1 MNKLLS
7 ILFSLLF
14 FSAFGHAQ
22 VEAVSESELI
32 EKRYTLYFRV
42 NKSDIDPAYME
53 NAHTI
58 ETMVNDIKA
67 TLESS
72 GAIPGKITVYASTSP
87 EGPKA
92 VNDRLATARAK
103 TSRDF
108 ILQMFP
114 QFDPEQITV
123 ESRVDDWSGLILAVR
138 RDTTAMYRDLILNIL
153 NDSNIADKDAA
164 LRRHPA
170 AYAELRK
177 EFLGNMRYAAIQI
190 SVVKTETNV
199 DIYVLDHN
207 TFTLS
212 EDCVEFTAEGDT
224 MSVISYTK
232 TAKDMIVPAVTSG
245 KAWAT
250 IGSVTPDST
259 IFSVAP
265 NRSKKPRSTDLTFSI
280 YEKDYTV
287 KLNQAGREPELTLT
301 SNETF
306 SVPAEGG
313 ETTITYETNVTDGET
328 PVVRSNSPY
337 VHVLSVDAEKAV
349 VKIDENV
356 AEEAR
361 EDLIE
366 VVYEGKT
373 YTVKST
379 QDGAQLKKPYYLAVK
394 NNMLY
399 DLGIVPNVGVEIY
412 LGKNFSVVGNW
423 MYAWW
428 KDDNIHWYWRIYGG
442 DLAFRYWFGKAS
454 KEKPLQGHHLGLYGQ
469 IITYDFELGG
479 KGILA
484 PKWSWSAGAE
494 YGYSLPIARRLN
506 IDFTLGVGYHKGQ
519 FYEYLPIDG
528 HYVWQA
534 TKRRQYIGPTK
545 AEISLVWQLGRGN
558 INAGKGGKR

>member
-22 VEAVSESELI
+22 VEGVAESELI

-42 NKSDIDPAYME
+42 NKYDIDPAYMG

-58 ETMVNDIKA
+58 EAMINDIKA
-67 TLESS
+67 TLELS

-92 VNDRLATARAK
+92 VNARLADLRTK
-103 TSRDF
+103 SSRDF
-108 ILQMFP
+108 ILKMFP
-114 QFDPEQITV
+114 QFDPSQITV
-123 ESRVDDWSGLILAVR
+123 EGRVNDWSGLILAVR
-138 RDTTAMYRDLILNIL
+138 RDTTAVHRDLILNIL
-153 NDSNIADKDAA
+153 NDSKIVNKDAA
-164 LRRHPA
+164 LRQHPA
-170 AYAELRK
+170 AYAELRST
-177 EFLGNMRYAAIQI
+177 FLDNMRYAAIQI

-207 TFTLS
+207 IFTLS
-212 EDCVEFTAEGDT
+212 KECVEFTAEGDT

-232 TAKDMIVPAVTSG
+232 TAKDMIVPEVKSG

-250 IGSVTPDST
+250 IESVTPDST

-265 NRSKKPRSTDLTFSI
+265 NRSKNPRSTDLTFSI

-287 KLNQAGREPELTLT
+287 RLNQAGREPELTLT
-301 SNETF
+301 SSDTV

-313 ETTITYETNVTDGET
+313 EMTITYETNVTDGET
-328 PVVRSNSPY
+328 PIVRSNSPY
-337 VHVLSVDAEKAV
+337 VHILSVDAEKAV
-349 VKIDENV
+349 VQIDENV
-356 AEEAR
+356 TEEAR

-399 DLGIVPNVGVEIY
+399 DLAIIPNVGVEIY

-428 KDDNIHWYWRIYGG
+428 KDGNIHWYWRIYGG